1 VTKLSGFQHLLEF
14 WKFTK
19 SSISWSK
26 IIFRQT
32 WKVLTYSN
40 VQGESK
46 NATKRDVVL
55 IPLQDVVFEE
65 SL

>member
-1 VTKLSGFQHLLEF
+1 MKLSGFQHSLEF
-14 WKFTK
+14 RKFTK

-32 WKVLTYSN
+32 LEVLTYSN
-40 VQGESK
+40 NQGESK
-46 NATKRDVVL
+46 NAVKRVVVL
-55 IPLQDVVFEE
+55 IPLQDMVFEE